1 MSPRILKNKP
11 LVEAILEVKWQLATE
26 PTAPPIDPSYR
37 LFFGRFYDR
46 VRNEYPAYEALEA
59 ASIPDVMAAF
69 VAQYRFRLKENG
81 WPLIQI
87 GPGMLTLNDTDSYEW
102 PDFEK
107 RAHWVLERL
116 FESYPGRLQI
126 QSLLLRYIDAVE
138 VDFSKEVVTAF
149 LRDKLKI
156 TLTYPESLFQSG
168 HVEQAPTALV
178 LQSAFHSTTPRG
190 TVQLKFA
197 KGKVREKEALVWE
210 TSISSGGR
218 DLPPLPQDF
227 PAWLSAA
234 HAITDDWFFKL
245 IEGELLHR
253 FE

>member
-1 MSPRILKNKP
+1 M
-11 LVEAILEVKWQLATE
+11 EVKWQLATE
-26 PTAPPIDPSYR
+26 SGGAPVDPNYR

-46 VRNEYPAYEALEA
+46 VKNEYPAYEALPA
-59 ASIPDVMAAF
+59 ATIPDVMAAY

-87 GPGMLTLNDTDSYEW
+87 GPGMLTLNDTDSYDW

-107 RAHWVLERL
+107 RAHWALERL
-116 FESYPGRLQI
+116 FESHPGRLQI

-138 VDFSKEVVTAF
+138 VDFFKEDVTGF

-168 HVEQAPTALV
+168 QVEHAPSALV
-178 LQSAFHSTTPRG
+178 LQSAFHSQTPKG

-197 KGKVREKEALVWE
+197 RGKVKQKESLVWE
-210 TSISSGGR
+210 TSTSSSGK
-218 DLPPLPQDF
+218 DLPPLPDEF
-227 PAWLSAA
+227 SAWLSAA

-245 IEGELLHR
+245 IDGELLRR

>member
-1 MSPRILKNKP
+1 MEPRTLNNKP

-26 PTAPPIDPSYR
+26 ASAPPIDPNYR

-59 ASIPDVMAAF
+59 ATIPDVMAAS
-69 VAQYRFRLKENG
+69 VAQYRFRIKEKG

-107 RAHWVLERL
+107 RAHWALEKL

-126 QSLLLRYIDAVE
+126 ESLLLRYIDAVQ
-138 VDFSKEVVTAF
+138 VDFSKEDVTSF

-156 TLTYPESLFQSG
+156 VLSYPESLFQRG
-168 HVEQAPTALV
+168 YVNQAPIALV
-178 LQSAFHSTTPRG
+178 LQSAFQSTIPKG
-190 TVQLKFA
+190 KVQLKFA

-210 TSISSGGR
+210 TSISSRGR
-218 DLPPLPQDF
+218 DLPPLPHDF
-227 PAWLSAA
+227 PSWLSAA

-245 IEGELLHR
+245 IDGELLHR